1 MAVTQIET
9 SHLIFRTLSEMSTPL
24 RIDRDTDGIVT
35 LWLEPNPAKPRGGVV
50 VLDAWLI
57 GAISAACAQIAL
69 DGCTGLVLASASTR
83 VFVAGADL
91 AEIDALDDA
100 ALHTYLQRGGAAFAA
115 IPALGVPSVAVIHK
129 AALGGGLEL
138 AMHCD
143 ALIGA
148 LPAPGE
154 KSWKVGLPECGLGI
168 CPGWGGTMMLAARMD
183 ISKAITSTCVG
194 APFDASDIPAGLYAK
209 HIGAGESAV
218 DVAAAWIH
226 ANPKVQTR
234 RSPLSVAD
242 EQFHQATT
250 TALEH
255 LEKQLPNT
263 AAARAVVNAIH
274 VGLQHGF
281 QTGVLCEQK
290 HLIELRHTP
299 EARARLDAFLKR

>member
-1 MAVTQIET
+1 ML
-9 SHLIFRTLSEMSTPL
+9 SLI
-24 RIDRDTDGIVT
+24 
-35 LWLEPNPAKPRGGVV
+35 PNPNKPRGGVV
-50 VLDAWLI
+50 VLDRWLI
-57 GAISAACAQIAL
+57 DSL
-69 DGCTGLVLASASTR
+69 DATLRQLSQQDLSGLILQSASER

-91 AEIDALDDA
+91 AEIDALNDA
-100 ALHTYLQRGGAAFAA
+100 DLDMYLRAG
-115 IPALGVPSVAVIHK
+115 SVAYGRISALAFTSVAIIHK

-194 APFDASDIPAGLYAK
+194 APFDASDIPAGLYAQ

-281 QTGVLCEQK
+281 QAGVLCEQK